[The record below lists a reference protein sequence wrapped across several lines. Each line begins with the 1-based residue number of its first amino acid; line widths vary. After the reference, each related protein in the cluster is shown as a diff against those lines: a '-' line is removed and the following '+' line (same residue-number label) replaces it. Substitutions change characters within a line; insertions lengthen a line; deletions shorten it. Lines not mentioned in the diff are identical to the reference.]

1 MAATLRGGR
10 PGEDDRFR
18 STTDDDGGAFVRA
31 MALEAATMLED
42 KPADRVLAWAANVV
56 PRFVVTSSFGA
67 ESAVLLHMVSEV
79 APQLPVFFLDTGFHF
94 DETLLFRRELAAQLG
109 LTVLD
114 LRPDQS
120 IAQQAAAHGPDLF
133 DTDPDRCC
141 QLRKTIPLRRALA
154 SFDGW
159 ATGVRRAQTPERAG
173 TPVVESRQHDGR
185 WLVKVAPLATW
196 TDGDVAEYLDHHD
209 LPTHPLVRSTN
220 TRFDAPHSRWNT
232 ITPVRLREAG
242 VRVLAETTDGG
253 FHLGTS
259 PDGLRVVY
267 FQGHPEYDTISL
279 LKEYDREVRR
289 YLDGDLE
296 GSPPHPV
303 GYLSDAATRIV
314 NDHMEAA
321 IAARAAGREPPPLPQ
336 DEILPHLDNTWVD
349 TARSIFAN
357 WLGLVYQTTHVVR
370 GRPLMDDVDP
380 DDPLNLGPA
389 PTGPPDPD
397 QERTSA

>member
-1 MAATLRGGR
+1 MMVSDADRAAVARQVAATLRGGR

-196 TDGDVAEYLDHHD
+196 TDGDVAEYLDRHD
-209 LPTHPLVRSTN
+209 LPTHPLVSRGYPSIGC
-220 TRFDAPHSRWNT
+220 APCT
-232 ITPVRLREAG
+232 QPV
-242 VRVLAETTDGG
+242 TGG
-253 FHLGTS
+253 QD
-259 PDGLRVVY
+259 PR
-267 FQGHPEYDTISL
+267 
-279 LKEYDREVRR
+279 
-289 YLDGDLE
+289 
-296 GSPPHPV
+296 
-303 GYLSDAATRIV
+303 
-314 NDHMEAA
+314 
-321 IAARAAGREPPPLPQ
+321 AGRWASLPRC
-336 DEILPHLDNTWVD
+336 
-349 TARSIFAN
+349 RSE
-357 WLGLVYQTTHVVR
+357 R
-370 GRPLMDDVDP
+370 CGR
-380 DDPLNLGPA
+380 A
-389 PTGPPDPD
+389 F
-397 QERTSA
+397 R